1 MAVQWLGIQ
10 LQVYGIYPKPSGIL
24 NKCCNAVWLIV
35 TYCELWGELSKQFKC
50 YTKFFY
56 LIEFKHLWNYIKL
69 GHIHRLSSI

>member
-35 TYCELWGELSKQFKC
+35 TYCELWGALSKSLNVIQ
-50 YTKFFY
+50 KFLFNW
-56 LIEFKHLWNYIKL
+56 IQAFMKL
-69 GHIHRLSSI
+69 Y